1 MLGSVLR
8 FLSLEEM
15 LVADAMVALARK
27 TSREEGKSGSS
38 STSTSTS
45 SGAGA
50 GAGAWRDSSALSSSS
65 DEEAADSYDGVPAHV
80 VRTIIIRLPACL
92 PACLPYSTLSF
103 FLSLSLLL

>member
-27 TSREEGKSGSS
+27 TSREEVKRGNS
-38 STSTSTS
+38 STSS
-45 SGAGA
+45 SGG
-50 GAGAWRDSSALSSSS
+50 GGGGAWRDSSALSSSS

-80 VRTIIIRLPACL
+80 VRAYAHPACL
-92 PACLPYSTLSF
+92 PACLP
-103 FLSLSLLL
+103 